1 VARPPYRLIEKR
13 NFLKNSALISSHKY
27 NRGKIVGDEMITG
40 FEDLKDKKGDELL
53 LEIAKELRLLNANF
67 NNLNEKV
74 TGILMRIKAKEQI

>member
-1 VARPPYRLIEKR
+1 MNLCPHPSIIGEKMG
-13 NFLKNSALISSHKY
+13 AA
-27 NRGKIVGDEMITG
+27 MITG

-74 TGILMRIKAKEQI
+74 TGIFMRIKAKDEA

>member
-1 VARPPYRLIEKR
+1 
-13 NFLKNSALISSHKY
+13 
-27 NRGKIVGDEMITG
+27 MITG

-74 TGILMRIKAKEQI
+74 TGILVRIKAKEEA